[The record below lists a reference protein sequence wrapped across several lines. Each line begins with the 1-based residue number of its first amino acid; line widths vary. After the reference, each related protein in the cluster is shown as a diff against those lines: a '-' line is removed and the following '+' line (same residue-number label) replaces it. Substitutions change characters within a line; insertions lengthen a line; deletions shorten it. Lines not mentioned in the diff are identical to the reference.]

1 MAFWVHSPRS
11 AGFAWHS
18 STPQWISDS
27 LRAALSTGRYGLLK
41 AFGPIYVFLTAYL
54 PSKWREPC
62 PMRWNHPLLWLV
74 LMQMRENKHFLYYWW
89 IHACAELDMN
99 FNKTVIISHSTEA
112 PWPLH
117 ENKKNN
123 NLKKRYRDF
132 PKTQRCSLS
141 RGDLKEITWDVSV
154 EKLLT
159 SVSAHTN
166 HLLPQ

>member
-1 MAFWVHSPRS
+1 
-11 AGFAWHS
+11 
-18 STPQWISDS
+18 
-27 LRAALSTGRYGLLK
+27 
-41 AFGPIYVFLTAYL
+41 
-54 PSKWREPC
+54 
-62 PMRWNHPLLWLV
+62 
-74 LMQMRENKHFLYYWW
+74 
-89 IHACAELDMN
+89 MN

-132 PKTQRCSLS
+132 PRTQRCSLS
-141 RGDLKEITWDVSV
+141 RADLKEITWDFSV

-159 SVSAHTN
+159 SGSAHTN